1 MPKGKKRLRIVME
14 IEVPNDFNISYLDTD
29 FEELD
34 MELAERHIQDFSDPE
49 NDYIEM
55 QHLEI
60 TKILK

>member
-1 MPKGKKRLRIVME
+1 MPKGKTRIRIVME
-14 IEVPNDFNISYLDTD
+14 IEVPNDFNTSYLDTD